1 MFKKVVLTI
10 IVLAAVVTALVTTKL
25 DQFQTMGEA
34 AQNMVIPPE
43 TVTAMTVVP
52 QSWEQVIRAT
62 GTISAVQGV
71 TIGAEVGGRIS
82 EIAFESGQA
91 VEKGAVLLRL
101 DTASE
106 EAQLASAQA
115 AADLAKTDLE
125 RARKLAKRKLTS
137 EDAIDR
143 AEAEVKQTVAQI
155 GVIRALI
162 AKKTIRA
169 PFAGRLGLRL
179 VDPGQILRE
188 GDPIVTLQTLD
199 PVHVDFSVPQ
209 QQLLNLQP
217 DMRIRVSVDVMPEKA
232 FEGRVI
238 AINPEVDRVTRNVRV
253 RALVGNPDERLRA
266 GMFATVEVIL
276 PDKQHVLP
284 IASSAVLY
292 APFGDSVFVIDTR
305 KNDQTGEEEHVLR
318 QQFIRLGRAR
328 GDFVDVL
335 EGLEEGDQVVTSGA
349 FKLRSDM
356 RVIID
361 NTLAPQAELEPTP
374 GDS

>member
-1 MFKKVVLTI
+1 MYKKVVLTI
-10 IVLAAVVTALVTTKL
+10 IVLAAVVTALVTIKL
-25 DQFQTMGEA
+25 DQFQAMGEA

-43 TVTAMTVVP
+43 TVTAMTIAP
-52 QSWEQVIRAT
+52 QNWEQVIRAT

-71 TIGAEVGGRIS
+71 TIGAEVGGRVS
-82 EIAFESGQA
+82 EIAFQSGQM
-91 VEKGAVLLRL
+91 VEKGAVLVRL
-101 DTASE
+101 DTSSE
-106 EAQLASAQA
+106 EAQLDSDQA
-115 AADLAKTDLE
+115 AAKLASTELARE
-125 RARKLAKRKLTS
+125 RKLAKRNLAS
-137 EDAIDR
+137 EDAVDR
-143 AEAEVKQTVAQI
+143 AEAKVKQTEAQI
-155 GVIRALI
+155 GVTRALI

-169 PFAGRLGLRL
+169 PFDGRLGLRL

-188 GDPIVTLQTLD
+188 GDAIVTLQTLD

-217 DMRIRVSVDVMPEKA
+217 GMRVRAMADVMPEKA
-232 FEGRVI
+232 FEGHI
-238 AINPEVDRVTRNVRV
+238 TAINPEVDRVTRNVRV
-253 RALVGNPDERLRA
+253 RALVDNPDEHLRA

-276 PDKQHVLP
+276 PDRQPVLP

-305 KNDQTGEEEHVLR
+305 GNEETGEQERILR
-318 QQFIRLGRAR
+318 QQFVRLGRAK
-328 GDFVDVL
+328 GDFVDVI
-335 EGLEEGDQVVTSGA
+335 EGLKEGDQVVTSGA

-361 NTLAPQAELEPTP
+361 NTLAPNAELDPAP

>member
-1 MFKKVVLTI
+1 VVKKLFLTLIVVAAI
-10 IVLAAVVTALVTTKL
+10 IAFLVFTKL
-25 DQFQTMGEA
+25 DQFQAMGEA

-43 TVTAMTVVP
+43 TVTAMTVSP
-52 QSWEQVIRAT
+52 QNWEQVIRAT
-62 GTISAVQGV
+62 GTVSPVQGA
-71 TIGAEVGGRIS
+71 TIGAEVGGRVS
-82 EIAFESGQA
+82 EIALQSGQA

-106 EAQLASAQA
+106 EAQLESAQA
-115 AADLAKTDLE
+115 AANLAKTDLE
-125 RARKLAKRKLTS
+125 RVRKLAKRKLTS

-209 QQLLNLQP
+209 QQLLNIQP
-217 DMRIRVSVDVMPEKA
+217 DMHIRVTVDVMPEKA
-232 FEGRVI
+232 FDGRVI

-276 PDKQHVLP
+276 PEKQNVLP
-284 IASSAVLY
+284 VASSAVLY
-292 APFGDSVFVIDTR
+292 APFGDSVFVIDTQ
-305 KNDQTGEEEHVLR
+305 KNDQSGEEEQVLR

-335 EGLEEGDQVVTSGA
+335 DGLKAGDQVVTSGA
-349 FKLRSDM
+349 FKLRSGM
-356 RVIID
+356 RVVID
-361 NTLAPQAELEPTP
+361 NTLAPDAELEPSP